1 MDLSRHKA
9 FILLTVCITAI
20 FTCELLSAEPAL
32 VIDAKLHQVEGKKAY
47 EAVFSAHAN
56 PTEFTLLFDLK
67 LQKQSSGSYWNVF
80 INDQDLGRLE
90 ANTRQ
95 IGADKKADG
104 FQRVGYTVP
113 AEVLKTGENT
123 LAITGKGQPAAVRN
137 FVLDPRPLKQAL
149 QLGTVTVKVQT
160 PEGQPVPARLTIVNA
175 SGELPHL
182 YNASQPT
189 TAVRPGILYT
199 LGTGDTFELPPG
211 KYTLYATRGMEW
223 GYDEQSI
230 VVNYD
235 QPQSHTMVI
244 SREVD
249 TTGFIACDSHIHTL
263 PGSGHGNATFEE
275 RMITIAGEGI
285 EVAVATDHNHISDY
299 RPFQKSTGTQ
309 SHFHAISGDEVTT
322 RNGHFTAFPFDPDKA
337 VPGGV
342 KGRNPLFLEN
352 DNWGELIAD
361 MRLKGAEVIILNHPY
376 WPSIPDGP
384 FGRFRFNR
392 RTGNRGEGPDFNF
405 NGYEVVQPANKIPDF
420 YYALEDWMSL
430 LNRGSRLTAVGATD
444 SHTVND
450 PVGQARTYLKS
461 TTDKVSEIVPR
472 EVYDA
477 FTQGRAVAS
486 AGIFADLSLQG
497 QYQMGD
503 LVPVNA
509 IHADKNTGSKLTAT
523 LRVAS
528 PSWVQPREAMIY
540 VNGKQVGHQ
549 TIKTESNQ
557 PTDQTLTF
565 SLELPPHDAYV
576 VAFVLGD
583 GITLPGWTTYGKASQ
598 AITNPIFL
606 DVDGDGKYS
615 APRETAQRLIA
626 KSQKEDGSFSP
637 AQRKALLDS
646 SALKA
651 DAAVMLHVEDLL
663 TQETTNDKN
672 E

>member
-1 MDLSRHKA
+1 MDLSRQKA
-9 FILLTVCITAI
+9 IILLTVCITAI
-20 FTCELLSAEPAL
+20 FTSELPSAEPPR
-32 VIDAKLHQVEGKKAY
+32 VIDAKSHQVEGKKTY
-47 EAVFSAHAN
+47 KTVFSAHTN
-56 PTEFTLLFDLK
+56 PTEFSLLFDLK
-67 LQKQSSGSYWNVF
+67 LQKQSSGRYWNVF

-90 ANTRQ
+90 AHTRQ
-95 IGADKKADG
+95 IGADEKADG
-104 FQRVGYTVP
+104 FQRIGFAVP
-113 AEVLKTGENT
+113 AKVLKTGENILT
-123 LAITGKGQPAAVRN
+123 ITGRGQPAVLRN
-137 FVLDPRPLKQAL
+137 FVVDPRPLKQAL
-149 QLGTVTVKVQT
+149 QLGTVTVKVKT
-160 PEGQPVPARLTIVNA
+160 PESQPVPARLTIVNDA
-175 SGELPHL
+175 GELPYL
-182 YNASQPT
+182 YNVSQPT

-199 LGTGDTFELPPG
+199 LGTGDSFELPPG

-223 GYDEQSI
+223 GYDKQSLVI
-230 VVNYD
+230 KHN
-235 QPQSHTMVI
+235 QPQSLNLVI
-244 SREVD
+244 AREVD
-249 TTGFIACDSHIHTL
+249 TTGFLACDSHIHTL

-285 EVAVATDHNHISDY
+285 EVAVATDHNHISNY
-299 RPFQKSTGTQ
+299 RPFQKTTGTQ

-322 RNGHFTAFPFDPDKA
+322 RNGHFTAFPLDPNKA

-352 DNWGELIAD
+352 DNWDELIAD
-361 MRLKGAEVIILNHPY
+361 MRNKGAEVIILNHPY

-392 RTGNRGEGPDFNF
+392 RTGNRGEGPAFNF
-405 NGYEVVQPANKIPDF
+405 NGYEVVQPANKVPDF

-430 LNRGSRLTAVGATD
+430 LNRGSKLTAVGATD

-461 TTDKVSEIVPR
+461 TTDKVSEITPE

-486 AGIFADLSLQG
+486 AGILADLKLQK

-503 LVPVNA
+503 LVPLKA
-509 IHADKNTGSKLTAT
+509 IKDNRKREAKIIAA

-528 PSWVQPREAMIY
+528 PSWVRPREAMIY
-540 VNGKQVGHQ
+540 VNGKQVAHQ
-549 TIKTESNQ
+549 TIKTRSNQ

-565 SLELPPHDAYV
+565 ALEQPPHDAYI

-615 APRETAQRLIA
+615 APRKTAQRLIA
-626 KSQKEDGSFSP
+626 EYQKENGSFTP
-637 AQRKALLDS
+637 AHRKTLLDS
-646 SALKA
+646 AAVKA
-651 DAAVMLHVEDLL
+651 DAAVLLHVEDLL
-663 TQETTNDKN
+663 NQETTSD
-672 E
+672 